1 MTQGSGNVVV
11 ICILTE
17 LITARTCS
25 CTIDTGACERWDS
38 PDLRFSTLA
47 PRCSNYAARMLAWAR
62 DRFFFVGS
70 ETAPARRAG
79 APARSRRARASGGIA
94 QTYDFRPLR
103 RVARTMPL
111 ACSRGRGTDFRPRR
125 NRAGEARSCSCT
137 VETGACER
145 WDSADLRFSTLAPRC
160 RSHARVGARR
170 FSTEFSR
177 GRVVDPRGTE
187 ENVQLCAPLPHV
199 RDTGAIGRMHR
210 KV

>member
-1 MTQGSGNVVV
+1 MGQQATQ
-11 ICILTE
+11 L
-17 LITARTCS
+17 
-25 CTIDTGACERWDS
+25 
-38 PDLRFSTLA
+38 PDLPVGLDRRVGAGIGSSA
-47 PRCSNYAARMLAWAR
+47 CPAADAGGRSPIEAASHSRYRPDVLGTWVWA
-62 DRFFFVGS
+62 
-70 ETAPARRAG
+70 TANPAAGPARRPRPAG
-79 APARSRRARASGGIA
+79 RCWDRHGRDGRVRAVVIA